1 MREFDISPIKD
12 EFKEEIDSVKKFVTR
27 AHDLRAGEDMNELEL
42 ANIQKTVKGLSY
54 VMMFA
59 AYEKMLRGLCR
70 SLIEVAAS
78 FRGKQ
83 KNLSTPFR
91 LIGMYPMIQSAS
103 NSAESDQGNS
113 KAQGN
118 SKSGVTAGSY
128 VRYWSGPLEKSSV
141 SSERDAKKL
150 NPDFWPDN
158 GSFMQRSQ
166 VVFICKFFNLDSAIN
181 QLERVNQDIDP
192 VVRYRNSIAH
202 GGQTAAE
209 IGGNSTKADILDL
222 LDRWKER
229 WCAFLDEV
237 YRIASQKDYY
247 LKK

>member
-12 EFKEEIDSVKKFVTR
+12 EFKEEIDSIKKFVTR

-42 ANIQKTVKGLSY
+42 ANIQKTVRGLSY

-166 VVFICKFFNLDSAIN
+166 VVLF
-181 QLERVNQDIDP
+181 VN
-192 VVRYRNSIAH
+192 
-202 GGQTAAE
+202 
-209 IGGNSTKADILDL
+209 
-222 LDRWKER
+222 
-229 WCAFLDEV
+229 FL
-237 YRIASQKDYY
+237 I
-247 LKK
+247 